1 MNAFCFIKKEKAL
14 QIVLIF
20 LISPQSSENLGLKP
34 SLTHG
39 QLLGTTDL
47 QNKVKVLGITCETQK
62 WPKGNFCEA
71 KCNYLWFIICILK
84 IPSSM
89 PLWVVT
95 SFSVILLNS
104 HPLLTA
110 SSYALFIIIMVVL
123 QFIINFSFVLSFIT
137 AETCIPFIF
146 LPCVIVSILMLFTL
160 WTETISCIY

>member
-47 QNKVKVLGITCETQK
+47 QNKVKVLGITCETQN

-71 KCNYLWFIICILK
+71 KCNYLWFTICISK

-104 HPLLTA
+104 HPLLTT
-110 SSYALFIIIMVVL
+110 SLYAFFVLIMVVL
-123 QFIINFSFVLSFIT
+123 PLIINFSFVLSSIT

-146 LPCVIVSILMLFTL
+146 LPCVIVSILTQFTL
-160 WTETISCIY
+160 WAETISYIY